1 MNLSSRDMSIADFV
15 RREKVDVDAIKVAM
29 IIWRLMCDENEERE
43 RERGCTIKADQG
55 HDEEG
60 SRIAFLVGEE
70 KDSG

>member
-1 MNLSSRDMSIADFV
+1 
-15 RREKVDVDAIKVAM
+15 
-29 IIWRLMCDENEERE
+29 MCDENEERE